1 MFGEYVKDKYGL
13 YHHAKA
19 SSLLAEMKLE
29 YDSLLDEF
37 DVLIM
42 PTLPSLP
49 YKIPPLDASI
59 TEKLE
64 KAFDMSRNTSIFDVT
79 GHPALTINCGYHNE
93 FPVGMMIVGKH
104 FDDLKVLSVGSILEN
119 TFGKYLKK

>member
-1 MFGEYVKDKYGL
+1 M
-13 YHHAKA
+13 
-19 SSLLAEMKLE
+19 LAEMKLE
-29 YDSLLDEF
+29 YDSLLDEL
-37 DVLIM
+37 DILLM

-49 YKIPPLDASI
+49 DRIPRPDASI

-64 KAFDMSRNTSIFDVT
+64 KAFDMSKNTSIFDVT
-79 GHPALTINCGYHNE
+79 GHLALTINCGYHNE

-119 TFGKYLKK
+119 TFEQYLKK